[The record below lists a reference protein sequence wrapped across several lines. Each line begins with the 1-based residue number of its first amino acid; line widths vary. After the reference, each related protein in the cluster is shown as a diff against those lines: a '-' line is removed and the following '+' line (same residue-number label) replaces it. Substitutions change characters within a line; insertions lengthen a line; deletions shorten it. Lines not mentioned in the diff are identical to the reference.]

1 MTPCALRLPGADGL
15 TLAADAFGPDDGDP
29 VLLLHGGGQTRHAWG
44 EAARTLGAEGYRALA
59 IDARGHSDSDWSA
72 DGDYGPD
79 AFVRDLAALIAPL
92 DKAAILVGASLG
104 GVASLLAVGEGVV
117 RARSLVLVDI
127 TPRVNEEGSAK
138 IGAFMKSAP
147 DGFASL
153 DEAADAV
160 AKYLPHRPRPKDVSG
175 LAKNLRRGEDG
186 RYRWH
191 WDPRFIDDANQR
203 ISPIHTGDRLREAA
217 RNVRIPTLLVRGALS
232 EIVTDE
238 SVSELRALIPH
249 AAYVNVAEAG
259 HMVAG
264 DKNTAFLSAVRDFIA
279 GLSAPE
285 N

>member
-1 MTPCALRLPGADGL
+1 MSAPALKLSGADGL
-15 TLAADAFGPDDGDP
+15 SLAADAFGPPDGEP

-44 EAARTLGAEGYRALA
+44 EAGRALGEAGYYALA
-59 IDARGHSDSDWSA
+59 IDARGHSDSDWSET
-72 DGDYGPD
+72 GDYGPD
-79 AFVRDLAALIAPL
+79 AFVRDLAALVAPL
-92 DKAAILVGASLG
+92 NAPPILVGASLG

-117 RARSLVLVDI
+117 QARALVLVDI
-127 TPRVNEEGSAK
+127 TPKVNEEGSQK

-160 AKYLPHRPRPKDVSG
+160 ARYLPHRPRPKDTTG

-203 ISPIHTGDRLREAA
+203 ISPAHSGDRLRAAA

-238 SVSELRALIPH
+238 SVEELRALIPH
-249 AAYVNVAEAG
+249 AAYVNVADAG

-264 DKNTAFLSAVRDFIA
+264 DKNTAFFSAVRDFIA
-279 GLSAPE
+279 GIDAAAD
-285 N
+285 